1 MSTFTFPAMVD
12 ALRTQLLA
20 RTHMTGD
27 TEIAVYTGPPS
38 PEVANPRKAIM
49 FIRCQDQA
57 EPAGVGPQTQVNQK
71 ERYTVEGVIAGSS
84 PLKGE
89 TGAKAARDACA
100 GLLAELNQQLR
111 EDMTVNHTVEWAYVS
126 TVDWE
131 QGLDA
136 DRGRIC
142 LATFTISALA
152 LIAATP
158 SGSWT

>member
-20 RTHMTGD
+20 RTHLTAD
-27 TEIAVYTGPPS
+27 TEVGVYTGPISSDTPY
-38 PEVANPRKAIM
+38 PRKTIL
-49 FIRCQDQA
+49 FIRCEDQA
-57 EPAGVGPQTQVNQK
+57 EPAGLGPQTQVNQK

-89 TGAKAARDACA
+89 TGIKAARDACKS
-100 GLLAELNQQLR
+100 LLEELNQQLR
-111 EDMTVNHTVEWAYVS
+111 EDMTVSATVEWAFIS
-126 TVDWE
+126 SVDWE
-131 QGLDA
+131 QGVDA

-142 LATFTISALA
+142 LATFAITALA